1 MVGDVERRDFDFT
14 KLIVIPIVL
23 ATVVGAGSSFV
34 ATKVTMA
41 VLETKFVYVDK
52 DLTAL
57 NKMVHLISTNQAEL
71 ARRGE
76 WMTNMKN
83 RVIRLENIHRG
94 IK

>member
-1 MVGDVERRDFDFT
+1 MERRDFDFT
-14 KLIVIPIVL
+14 KLIVIPVVL

-57 NKMVHLISTNQAEL
+57 NKMVHLISAHQTEL

-76 WMTNMKN
+76 WMSNIKN
-83 RVIRLENIHRG
+83 RVIKLERYHG
-94 IK
+94 GSQ